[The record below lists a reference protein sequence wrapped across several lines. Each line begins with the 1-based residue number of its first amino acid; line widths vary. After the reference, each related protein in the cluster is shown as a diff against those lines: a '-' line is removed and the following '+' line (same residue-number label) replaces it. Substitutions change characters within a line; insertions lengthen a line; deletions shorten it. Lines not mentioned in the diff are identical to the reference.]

1 MNRIEIF
8 KTLRRHIKLS
18 EKRSAVYEQNKTS
31 KIIIYV
37 LAGFMILY
45 MIFLAV
51 MFAFIANTSR
61 TSTPAEFFFGL
72 LPFIL
77 VIDFLFRFMGQR
89 TPAQLFKPYQLLPLP
104 RYACVETFIL
114 SSIVSENNLVWL
126 AVTIPY
132 AFLTLFFSSGFFATL
147 GFIIVF
153 QLIIILNSQNYMLW
167 RTLITRSALSWIGP
181 VLIYGALFL
190 PWVIKDFDTMFDAF
204 GAIGEAAV
212 NWSPLV
218 FIGIFALL
226 AVYFFINRKLQYKFT
241 WQESNESESGKQL
254 NKVWQFGQLDRFGI
268 IGEYI
273 KLEIKSIIRNKNMRY
288 PFIYSTVF
296 TVFLSVI
303 ISYTDIYDGA
313 FVSKFFIVYVF
324 IINGG
329 MLLIKIM
336 GAEGNYIDALMVHK
350 ENILNLM
357 KGKYFFYCALLL
369 VPFVIMIPTIFMG
382 KYTLLMLISLAAFT
396 AGPVFFMFMQMAVW
410 NKQTIPLNS
419 KLVAK
424 GNVETNWFAVIAEM
438 LAMFA
443 PVIIISV
450 LSVFFSETTTF
461 IILLLIG
468 LAFICLNHVWMKNIY
483 NRFMK
488 RRYENM
494 ESFRATR

>member
-1 MNRIEIF
+1 MA
-8 KTLRRHIKLS
+8 H
-18 EKRSAVYEQNKTS
+18 
-31 KIIIYV
+31 
-37 LAGFMILY
+37 
-45 MIFLAV
+45 
-51 MFAFIANTSR
+51 
-61 TSTPAEFFFGL
+61 
-72 LPFIL
+72 
-77 VIDFLFRFMGQR
+77 
-89 TPAQLFKPYQLLPLP
+89 
-104 RYACVETFIL
+104 
-114 SSIVSENNLVWL
+114 
-126 AVTIPY
+126 
-132 AFLTLFFSSGFFATL
+132 
-147 GFIIVF
+147 
-153 QLIIILNSQNYMLW
+153 
-167 RTLITRSALSWIGP
+167 LITRSALSWIGP

-382 KYTLLMLISLAAFT
+382 KYTLLMPISLAAFT